1 MNGDGSAA
9 TVYFDNISI
18 TPVPEPT
25 SLSLLALAAPA
36 LWVIRRR
43 RSAQR

>member
-25 SLSLLALAAPA
+25 TVSLLGLAVPA
-36 LWVIRRR
+36 LWMIRRR
-43 RSAQR
+43 HSTRR